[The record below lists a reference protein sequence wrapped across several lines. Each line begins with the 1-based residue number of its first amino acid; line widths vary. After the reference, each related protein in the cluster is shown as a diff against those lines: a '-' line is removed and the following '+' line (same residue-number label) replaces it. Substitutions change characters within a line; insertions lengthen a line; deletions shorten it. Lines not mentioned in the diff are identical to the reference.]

1 MVGRSLKAQM
11 KYADK
16 IGAQHTM
23 VLGDNELAAGKANLK
38 DMATGEQVEV
48 DLGEGLIDVIYRTQ
62 LEKELANI
70 SQAGGEADI
79 AALLS
84 GIQNREE

>member
-1 MVGRSLKAQM
+1 
-11 KYADK
+11 
-16 IGAQHTM
+16 
-23 VLGDNELAAGKANLK
+23 
-38 DMATGEQVEV
+38 MATGEQVEV